1 MSVNQKKSNIVDK
14 LKLYMT
20 IANSDTDLRSYES
33 LISGDNDP
41 LNFLLLI
48 YKTVEG
54 ENQLEALTEYM
65 LNKIIKQS
73 YLDKLQNKLYNLFLK
88 KIPENL
94 KVPQQYNNPGIDMPI
109 KSFDLTNSFGNPTGA
124 TAQNGN
130 RLFKDIQQNV
140 LVQANQNIS
149 LNLGIPGIN
158 TDVLMNYDDKKN
170 NINVKLPAING
181 KDLFLALTVY
191 IGPLFSSKVLVNEI
205 INLLFHTDFT
215 EEDAK
220 IITMTRSYSR
230 YETKDVFKLD
240 LNKLLDLELDT
251 EKKGLNVDAS
261 CFRENIEV
269 TTQQIDDVIN
279 EPTVSKFK
287 LLIPEYNTE
296 TSSNVLNDYY
306 VKIMDAIKDALLAM
320 FIKQPIVVFIM
331 NIVSKILD
339 LNFDFKTE
347 IPALFDNLGNFIKEL
362 WDEIYKDFLCILLN
376 FIVKSL
382 LKIVIFVTIKLIK
395 EQLKKRQ
402 EIILSLSGVRFKSA
416 SPL

>member
-124 TAQNGN
+124 TAQNAN

-140 LVQANQNIS
+140 LVQANQNIT
-149 LNLGIPGIN
+149 LNLIPGIN
-158 TDVLMNYDDKKN
+158 TNVLMNYDDKKN
-170 NINVKLPAING
+170 NINVKLPEING

-269 TTQQIDDVIN
+269 TTQQIDDVLN

-331 NIVSKILD
+331 NIVSKILN

-402 EIILSLSGVRFKSA
+402 EITLSLSGARFEST